1 MSHKEEKDKRK
12 HPQVTICITPAQG
25 SQKKNKKKK
34 KERDKATNKSM

>member
-1 MSHKEEKDKRK
+1 MPHKEEKDKRK

-34 KERDKATNKSM
+34 KREKATSKSM